1 MFFSDFARRPISDD
15 RPSGNNPNN
24 LDDFDEIKR
33 QINNL
38 SKVTGQVSW
47 KKVQS
52 LSKNI
57 LISDSKDFRCSCYYT
72 VAATHNE
79 GLKGL
84 IEGLNSLLDLCVVY
98 WYSAYP
104 DLKKPTARIGAIDWL
119 IEHAEKRLKHIKV
132 TKEELPLIEAGHRIC
147 LSLEEE
153 LRLHFGIKA
162 PSFGGIRRVFMQWIE
177 NLKEQ
182 AAEAERKAQKAA
194 IKVEVMKPATPSP
207 VAPPTPSKK
216 VEPNN
221 RSALFTIAVMVIL
234 VFVIASSYFVFKNFQ
249 LNSLKQQIETGNVTQ
264 LKQLVEKLPVD
275 YKDAKD
281 ELKKPL
287 LNRLDV
293 LMNNWPLDPS
303 MVSQMDNLG
312 EVTRQVTALYPDS
325 SSAKQL
331 NQNYLKQRSDIEQ
344 EYQSIHRRFSNART
358 VFANVIAAS
367 QDQEA
372 KQAYEYSNT
381 LFPLLGRIEYAERE
395 RTEQELDKSLKLLNV
410 YLFKI
415 NQIRNSLSEN
425 NQ

>member
-1 MFFSDFARRPISDD
+1 MFFSDFARRPISDNS
-15 RPSGNNPNN
+15 PSGNNPNN

-84 IEGLNSLLDLCVVY
+84 VEGLNSLLDLCVVY

-104 DLKKPTARIGAIDWL
+104 DLSKPTARIGAIDWL

-132 TKEELPLIEAGHRIC
+132 SKEELPLIEAGHRIC
-147 LSLEEE
+147 LNLEEE

-162 PSFGGIRRVFMQWIE
+162 PSFGGIRRMFMQWIE
-177 NLKEQ
+177 SFKEQ

-194 IKVEVMKPATPSP
+194 IKVEVMKPATPAP
-207 VAPPTPSKK
+207 TAPPAPVKP
-216 VEPNN
+216 EANN
-221 RSALFTIAVMVIL
+221 RSALFTISAMVIA
-234 VFVIASSYFVFKNFQ
+234 VFAITSSYFVFKNYQ
-249 LNSLKQQIETGNVTQ
+249 LSSLKQQVEMGSVSQ
-264 LKQLVEKLPVD
+264 LKSLTAKLPIE
-275 YKDAKD
+275 YRDAKD
-281 ELKKPL
+281 ALKMPL
-287 LNRLDV
+287 LTRLDA
-293 LMNNWPLDPS
+293 LMNNWPLEPS
-303 MVSQMDNLG
+303 MVSQMDDLG
-312 EVTRQVTALYPDS
+312 EVVRQVTALYPDS

-331 NQNYLKQRSDIEQ
+331 NQNYLDQRSAIEQ
-344 EYQSIHRRFSNART
+344 EYQAIHRRFTNART

-367 QDQEA
+367 QDQQA

-381 LFPLLGRIEYAERE
+381 LFPLLGRIEYAEKA

-410 YLFKI
+410 YLYKI
-415 NQIRNSLSEN
+415 NQIRNSLSN
-425 NQ
+425 TNQ

>member
-1 MFFSDFARRPISDD
+1 MFFSDFARRPISDNS
-15 RPSGNNPNN
+15 PSGNNPNN

-84 IEGLNSLLDLCVVY
+84 VEGLNSLLDLCVVY

-104 DLKKPTARIGAIDWL
+104 DLSKPTARIGAIDWL

-132 TKEELPLIEAGHRIC
+132 SKEELPLIEAGHRIC
-147 LSLEEE
+147 LNLEEE

-162 PSFGGIRRVFMQWIE
+162 PSFGGIRRMFMQWIE
-177 NLKEQ
+177 SFKEQ

-194 IKVEVMKPATPSP
+194 IKVEVMKPATSTPA
-207 VAPPTPSKK
+207 APPAPVKP
-216 VEPNN
+216 EANN
-221 RSALFTIAVMVIL
+221 RSALFTISAMVIA
-234 VFVIASSYFVFKNFQ
+234 VFAITSSYFVFKNYQ
-249 LNSLKQQIETGNVTQ
+249 LNSLKQQVEMGSVSQ
-264 LKQLVEKLPVD
+264 LKSLTAKLPIE
-275 YKDAKD
+275 YRDAKD
-281 ELKKPL
+281 ALKMPL
-287 LNRLDV
+287 LTRLDA
-293 LMNNWPLDPS
+293 LMNNWPLEPS
-303 MVSQMDNLG
+303 MVSQMDDLG
-312 EVTRQVTALYPDS
+312 EVVRQVTALYPDS

-331 NQNYLKQRSDIEQ
+331 NQNYLDQHSAIEQ
-344 EYQSIHRRFSNART
+344 EYQAIHRRFTNART

-367 QDQEA
+367 QDQQA

-381 LFPLLGRIEYAERE
+381 LFPLLGRIEYAEKA

-410 YLFKI
+410 YLYKI
-415 NQIRNSLSEN
+415 NQIRNSLSN
-425 NQ
+425 TNQ